1 MKTYQLEFEM
11 QELQTIATALHELPY
26 KQVATLLQK
35 IDTQMAPQLVPAMP
49 EPTE

>member
-1 MKTYQLEFEM
+1 MKTYHLEFEI

-26 KQVATLLQK
+26 KQVAALLQK
-35 IDTQMAPQLVPAMP
+35 IDTQMAPQLKP

>member
-11 QELQTIATALHELPY
+11 QELQTIAAALHDLPY
-26 KQVATLLQK
+26 KQVASLLQK
-35 IDTQMAPQLVPAMP
+35 IDFQMAPQLLPATP

>member
-11 QELQTIATALHELPY
+11 HELQVIAQALHELPY
-26 KQVATLLQK
+26 KQVAGLLQK
-35 IDTQMAPQLVPAMP
+35 IDVQMAKQVTS

>member
-1 MKTYQLEFEM
+1 MKTYQLEFDM

-26 KQVATLLQK
+26 KQVAALLQN
-35 IDTQMAPQLVPAMP
+35 IDAQMAKQLNP

>member
-11 QELQTIATALHELPY
+11 QELQTIASALHELPY
-26 KQVATLLQK
+26 KQVAALLQK
-35 IDTQMAPQLVPAMP
+35 IDAQMAAQLKP

>member
-1 MKTYQLEFEM
+1 MKTYHLEFEM

-26 KQVATLLQK
+26 KQVAALLQK
-35 IDTQMAPQLVPAMP
+35 IDLQMAPQLKPVVP

>member
-26 KQVATLLQK
+26 KQVVTLLQK
-35 IDTQMAPQLVPAMP
+35 IDTQMAPQLKP

>member
-1 MKTYQLEFEM
+1 MKTYHVEFEM

-26 KQVATLLQK
+26 KQVAALLQK
-35 IDTQMAPQLVPAMP
+35 IDTQMAPQLLPAIP

>member
-11 QELQTIATALHELPY
+11 QELQTIAQALHDLPY
-26 KQVATLLQK
+26 KQVVALLQK
-35 IDTQMAPQLVPAMP
+35 IDLQMAPQLLPVPP

>member
-11 QELQTIATALHELPY
+11 QELQTIVTALHELPY
-26 KQVATLLQK
+26 KQVAALLQK
-35 IDTQMAPQLVPAMP
+35 IDVQMSPQLKPATP

>member
-26 KQVATLLQK
+26 KQVAALLQK
-35 IDTQMAPQLVPAMP
+35 IDLQMAAQLKP

>member
-11 QELQTIATALHELPY
+11 QELQTIATALHDLPY
-26 KQVATLLQK
+26 KQVVALLQK
-35 IDTQMAPQLVPAMP
+35 IDAQMAPQLKP

>member
-26 KQVATLLQK
+26 KQVAALLQK
-35 IDTQMAPQLVPAMP
+35 IDLQMAAQLKP
-49 EPTE
+49 EQPEQI